1 MATIDTRHDERAER
15 LTAGELAK
23 LGALIAITA
32 IALNLLVL
40 LVFTS
45 LFTIDDDFTP
55 MSPGPIVIMTVLG
68 TTAALLVFAVIQ
80 RFASRPLRVFQIVAV
95 VALLISLIPNIGL
108 LAGDPAQEEL
118 QGANGPAVIGLMLMH
133 VIVAGLVIA
142 MLTRRLGR
150 G

>member
-1 MATIDTRHDERAER
+1 MATIDTRHEARPER

-45 LFTIDDDFTP
+45 LFTIEDDFTP
-55 MSPGPIVIMTVLG
+55 MSPGPIVIMTVVG
-68 TTAALLVFAVIQ
+68 TTLALLAFAVVQ
-80 RFASRPLRVFQIVAV
+80 RFAARPLRAFQIVAV
-95 VALLISLIPNIGL
+95 VALLVSLIPNVGL

-118 QGANGPAVIGLMLMH
+118 QDATGPAVIGLMLMH
-133 VIVAGLVIA
+133 VIVASLVIGV
-142 MLTRRLGR
+142 LTRRLAR